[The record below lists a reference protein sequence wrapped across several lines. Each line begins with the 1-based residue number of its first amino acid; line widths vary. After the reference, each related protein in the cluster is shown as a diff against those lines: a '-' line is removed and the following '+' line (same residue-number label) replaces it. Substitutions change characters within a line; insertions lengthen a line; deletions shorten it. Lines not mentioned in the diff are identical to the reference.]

1 MAKGGIAARAAPFGG
16 HPRKVS
22 QRLRGATSGLD
33 RTRAGTLVRS
43 IPTSVKA
50 AVDAYVWARDNNCCT
65 RCGKGTYDTTITVAH
80 IIAHAD
86 GGPYTPN
93 NLRLRCI
100 DCHMNNEI
108 GTSNRNGA
116 RLLRGIKRRRR

>member
-1 MAKGGIAARAAPFGG
+1 MAKGGIAARSAPFGG
-16 HPRKVS
+16 KPRSVS

-43 IPTSVKA
+43 IPHSVKK
-50 AVDAYVWARDNNCCT
+50 AVDAYVWARDSGRCT
-65 RCGKGTYDTTITVAH
+65 RCGKDESETTITVAH

-86 GGPYTPN
+86 GGPYAPN

-108 GTSNRNGA
+108 GRSNRLGA
-116 RLLRGIKRRRR
+116 RLLRGIKRRG

>member
-16 HPRKVS
+16 KPRKVS

-33 RTRAGTLVRS
+33 RTRAGTLVRA
-43 IPTSVKA
+43 IPHRVKA
-50 AVDAYVWARDNNCCT
+50 AVDAYVWARDERRCT
-65 RCGKGTYDTTITVAH
+65 RCRKGEHETTLTIAH

-86 GGPYTPN
+86 GGPYIPT

-100 DCHMNNEI
+100 DCHMNCEI